1 MYVQVGNSVF
11 IKPLTVKSCNF
22 FGNVVVNFFNCS
34 SAFAYQWVRR
44 SVLFIAFRT
53 SCKVLN
59 VNSCFS
65 AQSFLTNKSIKNVK
79 MFCIRVDT
87 NSILY
92 SLVFSFLQ
100 NSYSLRKCC
109 LHAVLAHLSNKIKT
123 RTRVLDHEDFF
134 TDKPKQKK
142 HWTKWK
148 KASKTSIEIIRYD

>member
-11 IKPLTVKSCNF
+11 IKSLTVKSCNF

-65 AQSFLTNKSIKNVK
+65 AQSFLENKSIKHIWHTLIWRIFWKLVELQYKFNAYWKKIVK
-79 MFCIRVDT
+79 SRCWFGYSAEICTLNYNST
-87 NSILY
+87 NS
-92 SLVFSFLQ
+92 Q
-100 NSYSLRKCC
+100 
-109 LHAVLAHLSNKIKT
+109 KI
-123 RTRVLDHEDFF
+123 
-134 TDKPKQKK
+134 
-142 HWTKWK
+142 
-148 KASKTSIEIIRYD
+148 